1 MDMNMNAQPRT
12 LASFSRVCLVGLV
25 AIAVGSHASDAAGQR
40 KDESTCLSFGTVKI
54 WPNRSLALHVSYP
67 PRGQTPASSRAAVRV
82 VASFDLYVPD
92 PDDGSASDS
101 TIVRSRFLERRSSE
115 AILLPGE
122 ALSFNIGEEFVS
134 GYSASHLSLIGPSM
148 GELEERMKDAA
159 KKFDFEAAA
168 GLRDRVRA
176 LRARVLPAGINA
188 A

>member
-25 AIAVGSHASDAAGQR
+25 AIAVGSHASDVAGQR

-54 WPNRSLALHVSYP
+54 GPNRSLALNVSYP
-67 PRGQTPASSRAAVRV
+67 PRGQTPGSRAAVRV

-122 ALSFNIGEEFVS
+122 ALSFNIGEELVS

-148 GELEERMKDAA
+148 GELEERGITVTGELTTVVNRKERNSTVLNPVRCAA
-159 KKFDFEAAA
+159 
-168 GLRDRVRA
+168 R
-176 LRARVLPAGINA
+176 
-188 A
+188 